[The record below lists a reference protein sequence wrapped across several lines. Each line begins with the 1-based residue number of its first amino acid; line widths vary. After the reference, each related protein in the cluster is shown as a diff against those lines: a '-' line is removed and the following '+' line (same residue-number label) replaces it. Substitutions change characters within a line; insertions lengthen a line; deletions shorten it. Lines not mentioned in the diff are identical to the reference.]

1 MSTATAP
8 DLNKTFS
15 IISPLRSDR
24 AAVPVSA
31 HTPLLLGQTVCH
43 RTHVARDQAPARD
56 AVCHARMSCPMV
68 GR

>member
-8 DLNKTFS
+8 DPNKTFS
-15 IISPLRSDR
+15 ITSPLRSDR

-43 RTHVARDQAPARD
+43 RTQVARDQAPARD
-56 AVCHARMSCPMV
+56 AVCRARLSRPTM